1 MAFQPRQKTCP
12 SSKPGLVAADS
23 SSDAPSPLVL
33 CFHGSGDS
41 CDSWKPFADL
51 LSPDYRVLLYDR
63 GPGNLKPQQ
72 AANQMGAYLKDEAL
86 MGPYV
91 LVAHSYGGCIAREF
105 LQQQNQAVVGMVLA
119 ETGQETLLDSR
130 LEKKQ
135 YRRQILGRR
144 PLCVIRANNLIGKW
158 EEYERSLASASNE
171 QQRLGLSKERQLLE
185 AWDKE
190 DERLKM
196 QQLKLS
202 SVSQYVHVPDCGHH
216 IIRDKPHFGSR
227 ASQVGYA
234 EVRHWCCE
242 EDDRETS
249 DDYVPMIHS

>member
-1 MAFQPRQKTCP
+1 MALQDRQKTCP
-12 SSKPGLVAADS
+12 SSTSGLVAAS
-23 SSDAPSPLVL
+23 TSSDAPSPLVL

-72 AANQMGAYLKDEAL
+72 AASDMVAYLKDQKQV
-86 MGPYV
+86 GPYV

-105 LQQQNQAVVGMVLA
+105 LQQQNSAVVGMVLA
-119 ETGQETLLDSR
+119 ETGQETALDAQ

-144 PLCVIRANNLIGKW
+144 PLCVIRANSLIGKW
-158 EEYERSLASASNE
+158 KEYEKSLASASND
-171 QQRLGLSKERQLLE
+171 QQRLGLSKERQLWE

-190 DERLKM
+190 DERLKV

-202 SVSQYVHVPDCGHH
+202 SVSQYVYVPDCGHH
-216 IIRDKPHFGSR
+216 IIRDRPHLV
-227 ASQVGYA
+227 AEQVKWVMQKYDTGA
-234 EVRHWCCE
+234 AKKTIWKHLTTMFR
-242 EDDRETS
+242 
-249 DDYVPMIHS
+249 